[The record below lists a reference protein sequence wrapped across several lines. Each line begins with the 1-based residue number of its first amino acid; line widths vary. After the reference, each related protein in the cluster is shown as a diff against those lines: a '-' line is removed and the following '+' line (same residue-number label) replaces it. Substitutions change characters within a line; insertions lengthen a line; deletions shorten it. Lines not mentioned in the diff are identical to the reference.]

1 MSEALELF
9 GEMLESGVQ
18 PNAIA
23 INHMLAGCA
32 RDAYKFWRHANTI
45 FEVTLGRGLVLVLS
59 LVPGISFDLKASF
72 LNMEDWAYQWFE
84 IAWLEDQLR
93 FSRELWYIGFF

>member
-23 INHMLAGCA
+23 INHMLSGCA
-32 RDAYKFWRHANTI
+32 RDADKFWRHANTI
-45 FEVTLGRGLVLVLS
+45 FEVILVRALALVLS
-59 LVPGISFDLKASF
+59 LVCARNHFRSERRLIEY
-72 LNMEDWAYQWFE
+72 EDWAY
-84 IAWLEDQLR
+84 
-93 FSRELWYIGFF
+93 